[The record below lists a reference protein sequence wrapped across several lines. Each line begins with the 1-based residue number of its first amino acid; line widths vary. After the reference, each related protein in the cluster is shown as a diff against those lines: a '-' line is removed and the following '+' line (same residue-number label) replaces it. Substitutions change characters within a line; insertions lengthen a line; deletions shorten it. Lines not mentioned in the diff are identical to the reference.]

1 MGFQYAHNGHFLV
14 ALSGLGLWIIEA
26 ILKRHQIRFYLRMR
40 DIEVREYGHISGK
53 DRPDFSENVGQD
65 TLHPSPPLIDS
76 S

>member
-1 MGFQYAHNGHFLV
+1 
-14 ALSGLGLWIIEA
+14 
-26 ILKRHQIRFYLRMR
+26 LKRHQIRFYLRMR